1 MKGAAMKFESHGVV
15 AGCWTGA
22 LQGTGTPPELSV
34 VHRGQVVAMAA
45 LRDAGPGVWSVTADL
60 PATVIGSGVNGLVLV
75 AGDPDSA
82 GSRVLGSLTL
92 VAGTVAGDDL
102 LAEVAQLRAELELV
116 KREFRRFAAGG

>member
-1 MKGAAMKFESHGVV
+1 MKFESHGVV
-15 AGCWTGA
+15 AGCWNGA
-22 LQGTGTPPELSV
+22 LQGAGTPPDLSV
-34 VHRGQVVAMAA
+34 VHRGQIVAKAG

-60 PATVIGSGVNGLVLV
+60 PALVINNGVHGLLLV

-82 GSRVLGSLTL
+82 RSQVLGSLTL

-102 LAEVAQLRAELELV
+102 LAEVAQLRAELELL